1 MHDLY
6 PQSIA
11 PASGGRHE
19 EPRDAVRH
27 SVHCRSDVRQSL
39 GSGFNFISIVIMI
52 MIIMIMIMM
61 MMIIIYF
68 LFKGFRGSREV
79 LNIRGR
85 YRVLQI
91 FVIRPP
97 PDTRRFLL
105 QAPRLI
111 GFLGVVLMP
120 LFRDA

>member
-39 GSGFNFISIVIMI
+39 GSGFNFLSIVIMI
-52 MIIMIMIMM
+52 MIVMIMIMM
-61 MMIIIYF
+61 IIVIILFF
-68 LFKGFRGSREV
+68 LKGFRGSREV

-85 YRVLQI
+85 YRVFTDLCK
-91 FVIRPP
+91 IRPP
-97 PDTRRFLL
+97 PDTRRFSL

-111 GFLGVVLMP
+111 GYTY
-120 LFRDA
+120 